1 MNMTRILIFLLIIV
15 STSLSG
21 QTLEVV
27 YNVQIDMSGNLAQP
41 FHHKYVLINSNG
53 KSIQKQFLPETV
65 SNTLL
70 DKDNKTTKYVKI
82 GNDTTYMYKDF
93 IKKDMF
99 SEENIFTKVFDV
111 KDELNV
117 FKWKIETDTLT
128 ILNYKCR
135 KASLTFRGRDYVA
148 YFSEEIPI
156 SDGPWKFNGLPGLI
170 LKVMIVN
177 STSVFSME
185 VSELRITKNAK
196 KIINPYEGKKVMPFI
211 DFKKE
216 YNKKYSELE
225 AYSASQS
232 GGFKVHRG
240 GIELLSDD

>member
-15 STSLSG
+15 SASLSG

-53 KSIQKQFLPETV
+53 KSIQRQFLPETL

-93 IKKDMF
+93 IKNYMF

-117 FKWKIETDTLT
+117 FKWNIETDTLT

-135 KASLTFRGRDYVA
+135 KASLTFRGREYIA

-177 STSVFSME
+177 STSIFSLE
-185 VSELRITKNAK
+185 VSELRFAKNAK
-196 KIINPYEGKKVMPFI
+196 KSMLQFI
-211 DFKKE
+211 QSLI
-216 YNKKYSELE
+216 KYI
-225 AYSASQS
+225 
-232 GGFKVHRG
+232 V
-240 GIELLSDD
+240 